1 MRDAYELDPERPE
14 LHLAAFRI
22 GLAQLHRAQ
31 QAVLVELRLDE
42 PERELRRPDL
52 LHARLAQ
59 NVRQRAD
66 VILMAVREQDRPH
79 GALEIGQVREVGQDQ
94 IDAEVLVA
102 REREA
107 RVDDDDLAVG
117 LEDGHVLADLAE
129 AAKRDDPGGSGHQRS
144 LER

>member
-1 MRDAYELDPERPE
+1 M
-14 LHLAAFRI
+14 
-22 GLAQLHRAQ
+22 
-31 QAVLVELRLDE
+31 LVELRLDE